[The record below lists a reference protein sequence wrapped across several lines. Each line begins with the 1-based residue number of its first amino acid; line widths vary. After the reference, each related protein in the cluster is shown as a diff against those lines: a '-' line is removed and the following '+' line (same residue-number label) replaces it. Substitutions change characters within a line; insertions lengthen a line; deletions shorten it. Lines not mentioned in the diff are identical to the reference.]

1 MHLKNRLVQWQKAIR
16 YSLTPEAVE
25 ILLDPFKPVD
35 HIL

>member
-16 YSLTPEAVE
+16 DSLTPEAVE
-25 ILLDPFKPVD
+25 ILLDPVQPFD